1 VVAVSDAEPPAKT
14 HYQQG
19 IESGFDDAW
28 HEVWWRQMEETGGN
42 IIAAMRMRMV
52 SATPEAVVMSMPFGP
67 GVRQGTGIFAAG
79 ALIQLADV
87 AATSVCFESMHAR
100 NPEVEQHPFPL
111 AVQISSSLIR
121 NVDKGTVFAEARLVH
136 SGRTMM
142 VVESKVTDEAGR
154 LLCSVNSTHLVLNR

>member
-1 VVAVSDAEPPAKT
+1 MSDAEPPPKS
-14 HYQQG
+14 HYERG
-19 IESGFDDAW
+19 IESGYDDAW
-28 HEVWWRQMEETGGN
+28 HADWWRQMEETGGN

-52 SATPEAVVMSMPFGP
+52 SQSPESVVMSMPFGP

-100 NPEVEQHPFPL
+100 DPDVQQLPFLL
-111 AVQISSSLIR
+111 AVQISTSLLR
-121 NVDKGTVFAEARLVH
+121 NTDRGQVFADARLVH

-142 VVESKVTDEAGR
+142 VVEIES
-154 LLCSVNSTHLVLNR
+154 H